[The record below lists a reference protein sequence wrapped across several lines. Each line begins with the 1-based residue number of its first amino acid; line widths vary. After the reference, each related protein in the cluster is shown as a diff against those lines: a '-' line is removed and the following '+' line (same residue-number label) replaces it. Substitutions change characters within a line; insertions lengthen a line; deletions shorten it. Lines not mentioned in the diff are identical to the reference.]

1 VKARPKNLN
10 LTTIRLPLPA
20 LVSIL
25 HRLSGVLL
33 FLTLPFLLWAFED
46 SLASGERYEH
56 MRQIVN
62 LWPMKVLL
70 LVLAWAFLHH
80 SMAGARLLF
89 FDVRTRPSAT
99 RGRRSSKVVLG
110 LSLSLTLLIAVGL
123 W

>member
-1 VKARPKNLN
+1 MKARPKNLN

-46 SLASGERYEH
+46 SLASAERYEH

-89 FDVRTRPSAT
+89 FDVRTRPSTT